1 MESRATQFVE
11 FHQRASVE
19 RLSNTVDAFCLILL
33 LVLVVM
39 LQHAQ
44 PEEQSKGKSKS
55 KSDRVRLLKLA
66 YLADPLTPLRLLK

>member
-33 LVLVVM
+33 LGLVVM

-44 PEEQSKGKSKS
+44 PDEQKQRKSKS
-55 KSDRVRLLKLA
+55 KSHRVRLLELA
-66 YLADPLTPLRLLK
+66 CLVGPFTPLRSLK